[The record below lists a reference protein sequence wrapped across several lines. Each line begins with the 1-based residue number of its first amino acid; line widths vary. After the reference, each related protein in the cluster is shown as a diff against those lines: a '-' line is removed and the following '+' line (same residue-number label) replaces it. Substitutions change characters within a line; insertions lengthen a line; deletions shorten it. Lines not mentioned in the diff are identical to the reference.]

1 MPVQSVESVKEKLLT
16 KLRSAGPAGLAKGK
30 LGIGAAKGRSAQA
43 FNELI
48 AERKIANLGTAARS
62 CFVVTEHFNPLERA
76 CARIEE
82 NARAAVAARGKA
94 IDLLIQKDL
103 EKGCVGEVRKKAAE
117 AIDWLVREGRLLR
130 FRRSRTHYYIHAGTV
145 SPSIAAADGDQPE
158 MPSPGPAA
166 AALPAALERQ
176 AVAAAYRRLRQRLG
190 FSNVE
195 IAELRREAGCAMEA
209 LKEFLLEESRAG
221 RAVLSLGDA
230 SVSSE
235 ESRAAAIEL
244 FGRPHL
250 LVRLDDE

>member
-30 LGIGAAKGRSAQA
+30 LGIGAAKGKSAQA
-43 FNELI
+43 LSELI
-48 AERKIANLGTAARS
+48 AERKIANLGTATRS
-62 CFVVTEHFNPLERA
+62 CFVLIEHFNPLERA
-76 CARIEE
+76 CARIEG

-130 FRRSRTHYYIHAGTV
+130 FRRSRTHYYLHAGTL
-145 SPSIAAADGDQPE
+145 SPSIAAADGGQPE

-166 AALPAALERQ
+166 TALDRQ

-209 LKEFLLEESRAG
+209 LKEFLLEESREG